1 MIVDRLQILFK
12 SGSGGQ
18 GSSSVRKLSAARFIP
33 EGGDGGRGADVIL
46 RVSPHLY
53 DLSKLK
59 GKKKISAPSG
69 EPGSRR
75 LKSGKNAEPLYI
87 DLPRGTQVLDENKQL
102 IVDLIN
108 NNQEFVLCR
117 GGEGGR
123 GSNRNP
129 ASTEAEPGQSKL
141 VILDYRIPA
150 DLAIVG
156 FANVKKT
163 TLFNLLTGQ
172 QNKVAHYPFTTTT
185 AAFSH
190 FNFNFKKIG
199 VLDTP
204 PVREIKA
211 DIDKNRFLRHLFRV
225 KIILILGKNEDC
237 IKVKE
242 EILKFNK
249 ELIRDKKVFY
259 LPDNVGK
266 IDINQL
272 KEKIYNYLEK
282 L

>member
-12 SGSGGQ
+12 SGSGGR
-18 GSSSVRKLSAARFIP
+18 GSSSVKKLSAARFVP

-53 DLSKLK
+53 DLNKLK

-87 DLPRGTQVLDENKQL
+87 DLPRGTQVLDEKNQL

-117 GGEGGR
+117 GGQGGR

-129 ASTEAEPGQSKL
+129 ATNDPGLGQAKL

-150 DLAIVG
+150 DLAILG
-156 FANVKKT
+156 FANTKKT

-185 AAFSH
+185 CAFSH
-190 FNFNFKKIG
+190 FSFNFKKII

-204 PVREIKA
+204 PVRETKT
-211 DIDKNRFLRHLFRV
+211 DVGKNRFLRHLFRV
-225 KIILILGKNEDC
+225 KIIVILGKESDWE
-237 IKVKE
+237 KVKE
-242 EILKFNK
+242 EILKFN
-249 ELIRDKKVFY
+249 EEFIRDKKAFY
-259 LPDNVGK
+259 LPENIGK
-266 IDINQL
+266 MDINQL
-272 KEKIYNYLEK
+272 KENIYNYLEK
-282 L
+282 